1 MSKIIPY
8 LWNENLILKKETCL
22 WVERTM
28 RVAEVTEEGRSGHL
42 AARVRISK
50 NGMTKISSFNK
61 EGELIGVSSEY
72 LENKFLKIFKEEDR
86 IYAKNIYDK
95 DENLI
100 SEIWLN
106 TDGTQDEKNYT
117 YENGLLVRIEEK
129 DEDGIAIEEFKYDED
144 RLVQILSVNEKG
156 ATLMERKFIY
166 DSMGKLEKV
175 LMIQDEK
182 IYKTILYF
190 YNSENELV
198 LKEKEF
204 ISRLSGVLLP
214 PEICTYEYHENGVL
228 KESKEINY
236 MDKRKEEKKFELTTT
251 YNELGLEIE
260 GILIDFR
267 KKEAEVTSYEYKMKE
282 EI

>member
-28 RVAEVTEEGRSGHL
+28 RISKITEEGRNGYL
-42 AARVRISK
+42 ATRVRLGK
-50 NGMTKISSFNK
+50 DGKEKVCTFDRNGN
-61 EGELIGVSSEY
+61 
-72 LENKFLKIFKEEDR
+72 LEEVNWHYMENEFLKIYKNENR
-86 IYAKNIYDK
+86 IYAKEIYDK
-95 DENLI
+95 NENLVT
-100 SEIWLN
+100 EIWIN

-117 YENGLLVRIEEK
+117 YQNGHLVKIEEK
-129 DEDGIAIEEFKYDED
+129 DEDGIAIEELKYEND
-144 RLVQILSVNEKG
+144 RLSQILSVDEKG
-156 ATLMERKFIY
+156 RTLMERKFIY

-175 LMIQDEK
+175 QTIQDEK
-182 IYKTILYF
+182 TYKTIHYF
-190 YNSENELV
+190 YNVRNELV
-198 LKEKEF
+198 LKEKEV

-214 PEICTYEYHENGVL
+214 PEICTYEYHQNGVL

-236 MDKRKEEKKFELTTT
+236 MDKRKKEKKFEMTTT
-251 YNELGLEIE
+251 YNELGLEVE

-282 EI
+282 